1 MALLTLVSYTR
12 APPPKLSSQIRLGY
26 TLLYAVL
33 DEALDYGYPQ
43 ILQFNLLKD
52 IVLEKGLPKDPKGI
66 MALREKQRTLTLDV
80 TGNVAWRRQGIFY
93 KKNELFLDTVEK
105 VSALLTP
112 AGDMLA
118 GEVSGRI
125 VMKSQLSGMPEC
137 KLGLNDKILM
147 DAADAMGG
155 AMGTPAF
162 PASGGAPDAS
172 ASRPQALA
180 NLGSKREVA
189 LDSLKFHQCVKLR
202 HFEASKEIVFVPPDG
217 EFDLCTYRITD
228 NVKIPFK
235 VVPAYHQPGRTRAEM
250 TIKVRADFPP
260 ALAGYGVRLEI
271 PMPKTTSA
279 VQTDQTAGKA
289 KFNKARTTVVW
300 KISEFPGMSECT
312 LNVGISMLSTISDKP
327 WDKPPIKITFSIPM
341 FTSSGM
347 RVRFLKVFEKSG
359 YAPTKWV
366 RSSAGRTLS
375 AWRF

>member
-125 VMKSQLSGMPEC
+125 VMKSQLSGMLEC
-137 KLGLNDKILM
+137 ELGLNDKILM
-147 DAADAMGG
+147 NAADAIVGG
-155 AMGTPAF
+155 EA
-162 PASGGAPDAS
+162 GAI
-172 ASRPQALA
+172 
-180 NLGSKREVA
+180 
-189 LDSLKFHQCVKLR
+189 LR
-202 HFEASKEIVFVPPDG
+202 
-217 EFDLCTYRITD
+217 
-228 NVKIPFK
+228 
-235 VVPAYHQPGRTRAEM
+235 
-250 TIKVRADFPP
+250 
-260 ALAGYGVRLEI
+260 
-271 PMPKTTSA
+271 
-279 VQTDQTAGKA
+279 
-289 KFNKARTTVVW
+289 
-300 KISEFPGMSECT
+300 
-312 LNVGISMLSTISDKP
+312 
-327 WDKPPIKITFSIPM
+327 
-341 FTSSGM
+341 
-347 RVRFLKVFEKSG
+347 
-359 YAPTKWV
+359 
-366 RSSAGRTLS
+366 
-375 AWRF
+375 